1 MFSRKLVRYSLCMFL
16 IFLSCKSLAELSL
29 QGIALHRELGQDQFL
44 GALYT
49 DIASDDVEAI
59 LDTRIAKRMELKVIA
74 RGGIVAGRFSRMW
87 IEGAAI
93 NNSIA
98 LLTEQAD
105 NMLIFDQMFRGR
117 LEENDHIVID
127 YVPAKGVDIYMN
139 SILLGQI
146 ASDDFF
152 PLLLRSWIGRVPLSS
167 RYRDE
172 LMSLKEIDSQLLQRY
187 QHLEPRLS
195 RVAIAQDWVA
205 AKAQEVLASEAA
217 LTASDVEVELPEAP
231 AKPAPIKTA
240 PIKLAPIVAVVA
252 KPIVPEPKPQKP
264 KLQKPELQE
273 QESPEIDLPEPV
285 ISQESLAVAAP
296 ESKAQ
301 ESSTEEDKPV
311 LTTQTLLAQQMYIS
325 AALQRIY
332 TNVTYPRRAQQ
343 LRQAGSVKIRVVIH
357 SNGDLKDL
365 QLLEESDFSLLNH
378 ATLAAVKSAAPFPA
392 LPDSITG
399 RDIEFSV
406 PVKFSLSSNL

>member
-1 MFSRKLVRYSLCMFL
+1 MFSRKLDRYLLGVFFMSMACEGW
-16 IFLSCKSLAELSL
+16 AEPSL

-49 DIASDDVEAI
+49 DIASDDVEVI
-59 LDTRIAKRMELKVIA
+59 LDARIAKRMELKVVA
-74 RGGIVAGRFSRMW
+74 RSGIVAGRFSRMW

-93 NNSIA
+93 NNSIQ

-127 YVPAKGVDIYMN
+127 YVPAKGINVFLN
-139 SILLGQI
+139 SVWLGNI
-146 ASDDFF
+146 PSDNFF

-172 LMSLKEIDSQLLQRY
+172 LLSLEAPDSELLQRY

-195 RVAIAQDWVA
+195 RIAVVQDWVA
-205 AKAQEVLASEAA
+205 ESAQEVLASEAA
-217 LTASDVEVELPEAP
+217 LIASEIEITETELPAKPAKSVPENPVPIEPAAIVAGAAKPIASETESQLPEAP
-231 AKPAPIKTA
+231 ETR
-240 PIKLAPIVAVVA
+240 
-252 KPIVPEPKPQKP
+252 
-264 KLQKPELQE
+264 
-273 QESPEIDLPEPV
+273 SPEKNSP
-285 ISQESLAVAAP
+285 QSLTHQQPLAIATPAA
-296 ESKAQ
+296 EARSN
-301 ESSTEEDKPV
+301 SEEDKPV

-325 AALQRIY
+325 TALQRIY
-332 TNVTYPRRAQQ
+332 SRVIYPRRAQQ
-343 LRQAGSVKIRVVIH
+343 LRQAGSVKIRVVIR

-365 QLLEESDFSLLNH
+365 QLLEESDFALLNH
-378 ATLAAVKSAAPFPA
+378 ATLAAVKNAAPFPA
-392 LPDSITG
+392 LPDTIAG

-406 PVKFSLSSNL
+406 PVKFSLSTNL

>member
-1 MFSRKLVRYSLCMFL
+1 MFSRKLDRYLLGVFFMFMA
-16 IFLSCKSLAELSL
+16 CKGWAEPSL

-49 DIASDDVEAI
+49 DIASDDVEVI
-59 LDTRIAKRMELKVIA
+59 LDARIAKRMELKVVA
-74 RGGIVAGRFSRMW
+74 RSGIVAGRFSRMW

-93 NNSIA
+93 NNSIE

-127 YVPAKGVDIYMN
+127 YVPAEGVDVYMN
-139 SILLGQI
+139 SILLGSI
-146 ASDDFF
+146 ASDNFF

-172 LMSLKEIDSQLLQRY
+172 LLSMDATDSELLQRY
-187 QHLEPRLS
+187 QHLEPRVS
-195 RVAIAQDWVA
+195 RIAVVQDWVA
-205 AKAQEVLASEAA
+205 ESTQEVLASEATVITSETENTEA
-217 LTASDVEVELPEAP
+217 ELPAIP
-231 AKPAPIKTA
+231 AKSVPENPVPIEPAA
-240 PIKLAPIVAVVA
+240 IVAVAA
-252 KPIVPEPKPQKP
+252 KPIASQTESRLSETPETQ
-264 KLQKPELQE
+264 
-273 QESPEIDLPEPV
+273 SPEKNSPQSV
-285 ISQESLAVAAP
+285 THQESLADATP
-296 ESKAQ
+296 KAKAG
-301 ESSTEEDKPV
+301 SNSEEDEPV
-311 LTTQTLLAQQMYIS
+311 LTAQTLLAQQMYIS
-325 AALQRIY
+325 TALQRIY
-332 TNVTYPRRAQQ
+332 TRVNYPRRAQQ
-343 LRQAGSVKIRVVIH
+343 LRQAGSVKIRVVIR

-392 LPDSITG
+392 LPDTIAG

-406 PVKFSLSSNL
+406 PVKFSLGSI